1 MARVHLL
8 GHLSSTD
15 TATDRI
21 YLSSFRI
28 GSKNALRNYL
38 VWEFPRLRKLNGN
51 ICKFVFPKTGSMSIS
66 AYPSL
71 NGSSNAVTVEVLVIS
86 DDLLTRAVSHAIIKY
101 PS

>member
-1 MARVHLL
+1 MSLLDIVFPIMGNRQMARVHLL

-38 VWEFPRLRKLNGN
+38 V
-51 ICKFVFPKTGSMSIS
+51 
-66 AYPSL
+66 
-71 NGSSNAVTVEVLVIS
+71 
-86 DDLLTRAVSHAIIKY
+86 
-101 PS
+101 